1 VIYYGILLFF
11 LLEYV
16 RPSSYIPALNALHL
30 NSIVPLSVLA
40 ASIAS
45 NSGGVT
51 YSEVLRS
58 SNAKWFGFLL
68 FLLCVS
74 ILTCDVKQFVL
85 DMATN
90 VVSYTIMYLFLRKEI
105 YNLERLKG
113 IFKVLILAHLVVGAL
128 TPEMFS
134 GDGQRHYIAS
144 GSFLGD
150 GNDFALSVNIVIPL
164 CIFMMV
170 ESQKFRTRA
179 LYAGMVLILA
189 SAIVAT
195 QSRGG
200 ILALAAVGLYLWL
213 KSEKKFAGA
222 IGIAVILVG
231 IMVTAPPQFFERM
244 GTMTKTGD
252 EMDGSAQGRIEAW
265 KAGIRMATDHPLT
278 GVGGGHFAV
287 KYGTEYRP
295 EGVGRTGIPWQTA
308 HSTYFVI
315 LGELGVPGIIFLLMV
330 IGTNL
335 TANGRMLDA
344 MKGMKGTGTQRRL
357 LVSLN
362 ASMIAFAV
370 GGAFLTAS
378 QHPHL
383 FLLAALFECGRRICE
398 GHVLSHSTDDKVH
411 ALHSLTY
418 QRTPV
423 S

>member
-1 VIYYGILLFF
+1 MIYYGILLFF
-11 LLEYV
+11 VLEYV
-16 RPSSYIPALNALHL
+16 RPTSYFPALNVLHL
-30 NSIVPLSVLA
+30 NSIVPLSVLV
-40 ASIAS
+40 ASVAS
-45 NSGGVT
+45 NSGGIT

-74 ILTCDVKQFVL
+74 IFTCDVKQFVL

-105 YNLERLKG
+105 YNLEKLKG
-113 IFKVLILAHLVVGAL
+113 IFGVLILVHLAVGVL

-164 CIFMMV
+164 CIFMMI
-170 ESQKFRTRA
+170 ESKKFRTRV
-179 LYAGMVLILA
+179 LYAGVALILT
-189 SAIVAT
+189 SVIVAT

-200 ILALAAVGLYLWL
+200 ILALTATGLYLWA
-213 KSEKKFAGA
+213 KSEKKVAGGIA
-222 IGIAVILVG
+222 IAVILMG
-231 IMVTAPPQFFERM
+231 IIATAPPQFFERM
-244 GTMTKTGD
+244 DTMTKTGD

-265 KAGIRMATDHPLT
+265 KAGIRMAMDHPLT
-278 GVGGGHFAV
+278 GVGAGHFAV

-295 EGVGRTGIPWQTA
+295 EGVGPTEIPWQTA

-315 LGELGVPGIIFLLMV
+315 LGELGVPGIIFLLMI
-330 IGTNL
+330 IGMNL
-335 TANGRMLDA
+335 TANGRMLRV
-344 MKGMKGTGTQRRL
+344 MKGIKEADTQQRL

-362 ASMIAFAV
+362 ASMIAFVV

-383 FLLAALFECGRRICE
+383 FLLAALFECGRRICQE
-398 GHVLSHSTDDKVH
+398 QVLSHPAVNKVH
-411 ALHSLTY
+411 SLHSLTY
-418 QRTPV
+418 RRTPV